1 MMRSVRSRTATAV
14 AFAAPCLLGVPS
26 LAFAQAGPPAT
37 PAPAGAA
44 GGVTLPTG
52 APGSAVAPPSG
63 GAGGNFGWGNPQ
75 APNGTIG
82 GGNATESSS
91 HPVTGDQED
100 SFDFGRGGGGNGAVH
115 GDSNGPV
122 FLGGGVGMGGETPYS
137 HIVRRGD
144 TLWGICG
151 TYFQNPYQWPR
162 VWSYNPQIHNP
173 HWIYPGD
180 EVRLRPGESAT
191 AGVSGSKPALPYEGN
206 GMSLIDRRRQVPHNT
221 VFLRDQGWIRDGN
234 DEIWGDVTGANAD
247 KMFLSDR
254 DEIYLHVDKG
264 HDVRMGQELTIFRP
278 LHMAAAGTIVQID
291 GTARIDQWDA
301 QDRVARARIVETLN
315 VIERGAK
322 IGPLARSFEV
332 VPPRRND
339 VDVPD
344 AHVLAS
350 LHPNEFFGQNQIVFI
365 DKGEK
370 DGLKVGNRLTVMRR
384 GDAWRQS
391 LIATNAG
398 DRVSADDETP
408 MPPLEHTPGSRH
420 DETNYPDE
428 PIAELRVVEVKPN
441 TATCLVTQ
449 SRVELEPYDR
459 AVAHKG
465 Y

>member
-1 MMRSVRSRTATAV
+1 MMPSTRRRHAALAA
-14 AFAAPCLLGVPS
+14 AFTFPVLCAPS
-26 LAFAQAGPPAT
+26 LAFAQAGPAPV
-37 PAPAGAA
+37 PAPAA
-44 GGVTLPTG
+44 VPG
-52 APGSAVAPPSG
+52 APAPSPGGAIVPPSTTSPG
-63 GAGGNFGWGNPQ
+63 GGFGWGNPQ
-75 APNGTIG
+75 SSNGTIG
-82 GGNATESSS
+82 GGNATESSA

-100 SFDFGRGGGGNGAVH
+100 TFDFGKSGGAGGAVH

-122 FLGGGVGMGGETPYS
+122 FLGGGVGFGGETPYS

-162 VWSYNPQIHNP
+162 IWSYNPQIHNP

-180 EVRLRPGESAT
+180 EVRLRQDRDLATGTASAP
-191 AGVSGSKPALPYEGN
+191 KPALPYQGA
-206 GMSLIDRRRQVPHNT
+206 GMSLVDRRRQVPHNT
-221 VFLRDQGWIRDGN
+221 VFLRDQGWIREPN
-234 DEIWGDVTGANAD
+234 DEIWGDVTGASAD

-254 DEIYLHVDKG
+254 DEIYLHIDKG
-264 HDVRMGQELTIFRP
+264 HDVHMGQELTIFRP
-278 LHMAAAGTIVQID
+278 LHLAAAGTIVQIA

-301 QDRVARARIVETLN
+301 QDRVARARIVESLN

-322 IGPLARSFEV
+322 VGPLARSFEV

-339 VDVPD
+339 VEVVD

-350 LHPNEFFGQNQIVFI
+350 LHPNEFFGENQIVFI
-365 DKGEK
+365 DKGDK

-391 LIATNAG
+391 LVTTHAG

-408 MPPLEHTPGSRH
+408 MPPLEPTPGSH
-420 DETNYPDE
+420 QDEGKYPDE
-428 PIAELRVVEVKPN
+428 PIAELRVVEVKQS
-441 TATCLVTQ
+441 TATCLVTH